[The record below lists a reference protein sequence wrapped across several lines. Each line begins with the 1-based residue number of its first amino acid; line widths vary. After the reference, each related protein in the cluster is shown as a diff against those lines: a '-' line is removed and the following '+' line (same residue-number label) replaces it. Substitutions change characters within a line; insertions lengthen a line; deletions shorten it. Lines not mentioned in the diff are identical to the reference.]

1 MSVAWLATQLL
12 TPGGRDEHFSFRVEE
27 AELKEVSSV
36 AVVPQLAGGREE
48 GSLALTRSGDA
59 GAQALARQAPGGV
72 SAGQAQAH
80 PAPPRHLV

>member
-1 MSVAWLATQLL
+1 MSVAWLAALRL
-12 TPGGRDEHFSFRVEE
+12 TPGGRDEHFSFIVEE
-27 AELKEVSSV
+27 AELKEVKQCCCCPSTSR
-36 AVVPQLAGGREE
+36 GREE

-80 PAPPRHLV
+80 PAPRHLV